1 MTIMHWLLWKLSR
14 NAFNIN
20 TAFLPFAL
28 SWWEKYLLSPG
39 MPVAVIPVTRCALC
53 KYVRGAPFLTV
64 RQSHQPPWE
73 GLHSLHWL
81 CAPSNCVSQSS
92 SVFVLTC
99 HDGFAWDFTY
109 IGQVA
114 AQALQFVSS
123 PLVSK
128 GSSSQRSW
136 KVVYRSVGFVC
147 LLFKVVSTQ
156 SLSCGKTTEFGDS
169 LFLLRV

>member
-1 MTIMHWLLWKLSR
+1 MHSILILHSYHLHFHDGRSTCFLQECQWQWSLWPGVLF
-14 NAFNIN
+14 AN
-20 TAFLPFAL
+20 T
-28 SWWEKYLLSPG
+28 
-39 MPVAVIPVTRCALC
+39 
-53 KYVRGAPFLTV
+53 PFLTV

-147 LLFKVVSTQ
+147 LLLKVVSTQ